1 MKSFEQFLNESTG
14 RLHEATEPFE
24 ITDTKD
30 MRVNDATDIIAKNY
44 PDNLTYKEIDFSKI
58 YKNIVLESRDA
69 IDNNRTG
76 SKESYLGYLPKE
88 DMFISGWDTSKS
100 KLEESYETYDELEY
114 DEAKPGK
121 IYRGNLSYVIVDAN
135 GRVKVSEVA
144 GFAGNDMYGKDG
156 ALKKLKLRH
165 KNIID
170 IKVKY

>member
-1 MKSFEQFLNESTG
+1 
-14 RLHEATEPFE
+14 
-24 ITDTKD
+24 
-30 MRVNDATDIIAKNY
+30 
-44 PDNLTYKEIDFSKI
+44 
-58 YKNIVLESRDA
+58 
-69 IDNNRTG
+69 
-76 SKESYLGYLPKE
+76 
-88 DMFISGWDTSKS
+88 MFISGWDTSKS

-114 DEAKPGK
+114 GGAKPGK
-121 IYRGNLSYVIVDAN
+121 IYRGNLSYVIVDTN